1 MADKQGLLGSRST
14 DGTDDARSHGSDVM
28 SAGRDD
34 REAYEEDWYRSLRA
48 LAERQQPLAAPE
60 EELEER
66 QEPEPEEP
74 APLEAE
80 AAAVEAADTPQP
92 WEHQEDRPERDER
105 EPDVTPQDRFAAAP
119 FEGDLAPRLHVVPP
133 VEEGV
138 PAGPPLEETHG
149 AAEVEP
155 ERRDLDEIPAF
166 EQAETHRPGEPFEQS
181 QTIGDVE
188 PEHAELA
195 DLPELAPPGDLDE
208 VLEPR
213 EAPPEVADPTA
224 ELPASWLQEGSH
236 PEDRVEASVPQDEAP
251 SFGDADPGSFE
262 QAPSFEMPAH
272 PPAEPEP
279 AAEAPVDVEPPAPS
293 LVSTDPH
300 ERRVALEEL
309 ATHDL
314 SEADTHRIEA
324 VLLDPETDIRRLALQ
339 TLARRPDRVQEDAI
353 RQALQDPTDEVR
365 EVAVELAAKRGQVA
379 QIAPLLVARDWP
391 LTHRAVL
398 RLLPEVTS
406 ASTVDDDAMRRVLA
420 AVGDLDPGP
429 LPEERPAMGQL
440 ALALGSHR
448 VLDALSWPDVPRL
461 GAIRLLSH
469 DRSPDVLRELAT
481 HNGDPLEEIREVATA
496 AVEELLQAESARE
509 RIPLGE
515 SPQLDDGTDR
525 IASLARALLD
535 DDATVRHL
543 ALSGLAGMDR
553 AALASWVRD
562 AIGTGDAGQ
571 LSLAASTAYQL
582 RLVEGAADILD
593 AAAVLPVDARH
604 SLVDA
609 LRSFVMPPDQLAALL
624 PQVHPTSQP
633 EAIRM
638 LWQIGG
644 PPVLPHLRP
653 YLDDPS
659 APMRQAILDVF
670 AESGDPSAVDVVRIS
685 LETDVSPVVRARA
698 VRVLSQLTTAPP
710 AAVIVRALS
719 DPDPEVRAT
728 AIETLPDVDG
738 PEAIDAL
745 TSSLSDQDD
754 RVRLA
759 ASKRLAGR
767 AADPELIWS
776 ALRRA
781 PDSGRGDIIASFE
794 RVRSGSLTQIALERL
809 RSPEL
814 EERILAVEVCGWG
827 ASPGCVEGAIQ
838 ALGDPA
844 AQVRRTATVALGR
857 LHDPAAANALGKAL
871 GDPDPEV
878 RIGVVRA
885 LGVIDD
891 EAVLGFLVSALNDPD
906 PRVRDVTSH
915 VLTEWSSPAVA
926 RRLAGV
932 LAVPRLREAA
942 TDLLTRIGPPA
953 VELLIDVLMQHNPAV
968 VPTVG
973 DLLQRISQPDEFLSR
988 LDAVEPER
996 RLRGVEAL
1004 GAIGGPAAV
1013 NALLRSVS
1021 DPDERIRARSAQL
1034 LAEVGDPNAREALMG
1049 LLRDPIPGVVAA
1061 AQDALSR
1068 LNDG

>member
-1 MADKQGLLGSRST
+1 MHEL
-14 DGTDDARSHGSDVM
+14 SD
-28 SAGRDD
+28 
-34 REAYEEDWYRSLRA
+34 
-48 LAERQQPLAAPE
+48 
-60 EELEER
+60 
-66 QEPEPEEP
+66 
-74 APLEAE
+74 
-80 AAAVEAADTPQP
+80 
-92 WEHQEDRPERDER
+92 
-105 EPDVTPQDRFAAAP
+105 
-119 FEGDLAPRLHVVPP
+119 
-133 VEEGV
+133 
-138 PAGPPLEETHG
+138 
-149 AAEVEP
+149 
-155 ERRDLDEIPAF
+155 
-166 EQAETHRPGEPFEQS
+166 
-181 QTIGDVE
+181 
-188 PEHAELA
+188 
-195 DLPELAPPGDLDE
+195 
-208 VLEPR
+208 
-213 EAPPEVADPTA
+213 
-224 ELPASWLQEGSH
+224 
-236 PEDRVEASVPQDEAP
+236 
-251 SFGDADPGSFE
+251 
-262 QAPSFEMPAH
+262 
-272 PPAEPEP
+272 
-279 AAEAPVDVEPPAPS
+279 
-293 LVSTDPH
+293 
-300 ERRVALEEL
+300 
-309 ATHDL
+309 
-314 SEADTHRIEA
+314 ADTHRIEA

-339 TLARRPDRVQEDAI
+339 TLARRPDRIQEDAI

-365 EVAVELAAKRGQVA
+365 EVAVEVAAKRGDVG
-379 QIAPLLVARDWP
+379 QIAPLLAARDWP
-391 LTHRAVL
+391 LTHQAVL
-398 RLLPEVTS
+398 RLLPEVVS
-406 ASTVDDDAMRRVLA
+406 ASTVDDEAMRRVLA
-420 AVGDLDPGP
+420 AVGDLDPAP
-429 LPEERPAMGQL
+429 QPDERPAIRQL
-440 ALALGSHR
+440 ALALGSR
-448 VLDALSWPDVPRL
+448 RILDALALPDVPRL

-469 DRSPDVLRELAT
+469 DRSPAVLRELAA
-481 HNGDPLEEIREVATA
+481 HSGDPVEEIRAIATTA
-496 AVEELLQAESARE
+496 IDELLQAESARE
-509 RIPLGE
+509 RIPIGE
-515 SPQLDDGTDR
+515 GATQSDDGADR
-525 IASLARALLD
+525 ISSLARALLD

-553 AALASWVRD
+553 AAIAAWVRD
-562 AIGTGDAGQ
+562 AIGSGDASQ
-571 LSLAASTAYQL
+571 LSLATSTAHQL

-593 AAAVLPVDARH
+593 AAALLPVDARH
-604 SLVDA
+604 GLVDA
-609 LRSFVMPPDQLAALL
+609 LRSFVMSPDQLSGLL
-624 PQVHPTSQP
+624 AHVHPTSQP

-644 PPVLPHLRP
+644 PPMLQHLRQ

-659 APMRQAILDVF
+659 AQIRQAVLDVF

-685 LETDVSPVVRARA
+685 LETDVSPIVRARA
-698 VRVLSQLTTAPP
+698 VRALSQLTAAPP
-710 AAVIVRALS
+710 AATIIRALS

-738 PEAIDAL
+738 PEALDAL

-767 AADPELIWS
+767 ATDPELVWA

-781 PDSGRGDIIASFE
+781 PDAGRGDIIASFE

-809 RSPEL
+809 RSPDV
-814 EERILAVEVCGWG
+814 EERSLAVEVCGWG

-838 ALGDPA
+838 ALLDPA

-906 PRVRDVTSH
+906 SRVRDVTSH

-973 DLLQRISQPDEFLSR
+973 QLLQRIAQPEEFLAR

-1004 GAIGGPAAV
+1004 GAIGGQTAV

-1021 DPDERIRARSAQL
+1021 DPDERIRARAAQV
-1034 LAEVGDPNAREALMG
+1034 LADLGDPTARDALTG

-1068 LNDG
+1068 LSG